1 MTTENT
7 PPVCDYEGST
17 YQTEFWDQGGR
28 DYEDKAEAVALKRLL
43 PSRGDLLL
51 ELGAGAGRNTPRY
64 EGYKRI
70 VLLDYSTT
78 QLQQARAR
86 LGDSTRYVY
95 VAADV
100 YRLPFVDGLFDGATL
115 IRVLHH
121 LAEGQAALNQVR
133 RVMRPG
139 GTFILEFAN
148 KQNVKAIA
156 RYMLRRQ
163 TWSPFAPEPIEFVEL
178 NYNFH
183 PATTRAWLKQAGFA
197 IERQLTVSHFRIWML
212 KRLLPTGLLVGL
224 DSLAQLTGDWWQF
237 SPSVFVKNRAVGE
250 GKAAAPGA
258 FFKCPKCGG
267 VELAEDEAGLTCGG
281 CGVRW
286 GKEGGI
292 YNFKEEVGGEAS

>member
-1 MTTENT
+1 MTTENQ

-17 YQTEFWDQGGR
+17 YQNEFWEKGGR
-28 DYEDKAEAVALKRLL
+28 DYEDQAEAVALKRLL

-64 EGYKRI
+64 EGYQRI

-86 LGDSTRYVY
+86 LGASDRYIY

-100 YRLPFVDGLFDGATL
+100 YRLPFVPGLFDGATL

-121 LAEGQAALNQVR
+121 LADGKAALHQIR
-133 RVMRPG
+133 QVMRPG

-156 RYMLRRQ
+156 RYLLRRQ
-163 TWSPFAPEPIEFVEL
+163 LWNPFSPDPIEFVEL

-183 PATTRAWLKQAGFA
+183 PATTRSWLKQVGFA
-197 IERQLTVSHFRIWML
+197 LERQLTVSHFRIWML
-212 KRLLPTGLLVGL
+212 KRLLPTSLLVGL
-224 DSLAQLTGDWWQF
+224 DSLAQLTGNWWQF
-237 SPSVFVKNRAVGE
+237 SPSVFVRNHAVGDTPV
-250 GKAAAPGA
+250 AAPGT
-258 FFKCPKCGG
+258 FFKCPSCQSADLREGDS
-267 VELAEDEAGLTCGG
+267 VLVCGG
-281 CGVRW
+281 CGTKW
-286 GKEGGI
+286 GVQDGI
-292 YNFKEEVGGEAS
+292 YNFKEPVMR

>member
-1 MTTENT
+1 MNSDPH

-17 YQTEFWDQGGR
+17 YQTEFWEKGGR
-28 DYEDKAEAVALKRLL
+28 DYEDRAEAVALKRLL

-51 ELGAGAGRNTPRY
+51 ELGAGAGRNTTRY
-64 EGYKRI
+64 EGYQRV

-86 LGDSTRYVY
+86 LGNSPRYIY

-121 LAEGQAALNQVR
+121 LADGQAALQQIR
-133 RVMRPG
+133 QVMRPG

-156 RYMLRRQ
+156 RYLLRRQ
-163 TWSPFAPEPIEFVEL
+163 PWNPFSPEPIEFVEL

-183 PATTRAWLKQAGFA
+183 PATTRTWLQQTGFA
-197 IERQLTVSHFRIWML
+197 IQRQLTVSHFRIWML
-212 KRLLPTGLLVGL
+212 KRLLPTGLLVSL
-224 DSLAQLTGDWWQF
+224 DSLAQLTGNWWQF
-237 SPSVFVKNRAVGE
+237 SPSVFVRTQAVGNTPV
-250 GKAAAPGA
+250 ASPGA
-258 FFKCPKCGG
+258 FFKCPSCGR
-267 VELAEDEAGLTCGG
+267 ATLTEEPSRMVCQE
-281 CGVRW
+281 CQTAWPVQD
-286 GKEGGI
+286 GI
-292 YNFKEEVGGEAS
+292 YNFKQPLPL